1 MEIEVGRTEADK
13 ETIKT
18 KKIHYLCIF
27 GIHLQILRFLVLV
40 GFIGKQ
46 ELQVEFSLLF

>member
-18 KKIHYLCIF
+18 KKFITFVYLAFICK
-27 GIHLQILRFLVLV
+27 FLD
-40 GFIGKQ
+40 
-46 ELQVEFSLLF
+46 S